1 MASDVER
8 RTVGL
13 ERVDASYA
21 GDIVNCAKVAV
32 TASGTDEDKDERRLR
47 DTSRRNAWP

>member
-1 MASDVER
+1 LASDVER

-21 GDIVNCAKVAV
+21 GDIVNCAKVAAGPMKIKMREGCE
-32 TASGTDEDKDERRLR
+32 TLPGGMRGRKR
-47 DTSRRNAWP
+47 